1 MGSRGRGSSG
11 RRKDPYADLDKASE
25 RYWGLQERA
34 DKIYDVGGKFYDR
47 ETGQEVSRADV
58 VRLSNELKK
67 AKSRFEALRDA
78 AVNEQQPVKT
88 GQQKKASKAAKETAG
103 SFIQKQVN
111 IDIEQ
116 FRSATTKQFDRRG
129 MVNVD
134 WSSMARNQ
142 QNAILSL
149 ANKYP
154 DRLQVLDNGAWMKTI
169 IFRKRK

>member
-1 MGSRGRGSSG
+1 MGSRGQGSRGKK
-11 RRKDPYADLDKASE
+11 KDPYADLDRASE
-25 RYWGLQERA
+25 KYWGLQERA
-34 DKIYDVGGKFYDR
+34 DKIYDVGGRYYDR
-47 ETGQEVSRADV
+47 ETGHEVSRADV
-58 VRLSNELKK
+58 VRLSSELAK
-67 AKSRFEALRDA
+67 AKSRFEKLRDA
-78 AVNEQQPVKT
+78 AINEQQPAKT
-88 GQQKKASKAAKETAG
+88 GQQNKAPKAAKETAG

-116 FRSATTKQFDRRG
+116 FRSAATKQFDRRG

-134 WSSMARNQ
+134 WNGMTRNQ

-154 DRLQVLDNGAWMKTI
+154 DRLQVLDNGAWMKAI

>member
-1 MGSRGRGSSG
+1 MGSRGASS
-11 RRKDPYADLDKASE
+11 KDSK
-25 RYWGLQERA
+25 
-34 DKIYDVGGKFYDR
+34 
-47 ETGQEVSRADV
+47 
-58 VRLSNELKK
+58 KK
-67 AKSRFEALRDA
+67 AKSRFGRLRDA
-78 AVNEQQPVKT
+78 AVSEQQPVKEDR
-88 GQQKKASKAAKETAG
+88 KNKAPDAAKDTAG

-116 FRSATTKQFDRRG
+116 FRSAATKQFDRRG

-134 WSSMARNQ
+134 WSGMTRNQ

-154 DRLQVLDNGAWMKTI
+154 DRLQVLDSGAWMKTI